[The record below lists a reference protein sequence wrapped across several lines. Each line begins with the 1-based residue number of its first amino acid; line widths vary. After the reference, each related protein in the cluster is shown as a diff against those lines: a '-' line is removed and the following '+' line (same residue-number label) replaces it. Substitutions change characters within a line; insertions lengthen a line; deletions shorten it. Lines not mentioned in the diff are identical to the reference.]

1 MIYFFYI
8 ILFSS
13 IVWFFLSLY
22 PEAPKTISV
31 FGKEIKRTSTLDV
44 FLSPFRP
51 INDLILKSFNLKD
64 KIQNRL
70 DFVKWDFKAVDFLI
84 MKEFFAVAFAL
95 IVFILGIKK
104 IWILVLAF
112 IWGFLLLDFIL
123 NSKVNNRKRAI
134 IRFLP
139 ETIELL
145 GLCVGAGLDFMS
157 AVSWVIDKVKMNPMI
172 EELSIVLREIKVG
185 KSRIEALRDLGKRLD
200 IPDVRSFTR
209 TLIQADRMGTPVE
222 EAFKI
227 LSEDIRM
234 RRFYNAERQA
244 RLAPIKM
251 LIPLIFF
258 ILPVIFIIIGG
269 PILVNFI
276 VKGFPISM

>member
-1 MIYFFYI
+1 MI
-8 ILFSS
+8 ILYF
-13 IVWFFLSLY
+13 ILFLAILWIFFNLY
-22 PEAPKTISV
+22 PEESKTVSV
-31 FGKEIKRTSTLDV
+31 FGKQIRKVSLLEPL
-44 FLSPFRP
+44 FLPFRP
-51 INDLILKSFNLKD
+51 INGLILKGFNLKD
-64 KIQNRL
+64 KIQNKL
-70 DFVKWDFKAVDFLI
+70 DFIRWDIKAVDFLI
-84 MKEFFAVAFAL
+84 MKEFFAVVFPL

-157 AVSWVIDKVKMNPMI
+157 AVTWVIDKVSANPMI
-172 EELSIVLREIKVG
+172 EELSIVLKEIKVG
-185 KSRIEALRDLGKRLD
+185 KPRAEALRDLGRRVD

-258 ILPVIFIIIGG
+258 ILPVIFIIVAG

>member
-1 MIYFFYI
+1 MI
-8 ILFSS
+8 ILYF
-13 IVWFFLSLY
+13 ILFLAILWIFFNLY
-22 PEAPKTISV
+22 PEESKTVSV
-31 FGKEIKRTSTLDV
+31 FGKQIRKVSLLEPL
-44 FLSPFRP
+44 FLPFRP
-51 INDLILKSFNLKD
+51 INGLILKGFNLKD
-64 KIQNRL
+64 KIQNKL
-70 DFVKWDFKAVDFLI
+70 DFIRWDIKAVDFLI
-84 MKEFFAVAFAL
+84 MKEFFAVVFPL

-134 IRFLP
+134 VRFLP

-157 AVSWVIDKVKMNPMI
+157 AVTWVIDKVSANPMI
-172 EELSIVLREIKVG
+172 EELSIVLKEIKVG
-185 KSRIEALRDLGKRLD
+185 KPRAEALRDLGRRVD

-258 ILPVIFIIIGG
+258 ILPVIFIIVAG

>member
-1 MIYFFYI
+1 MI
-8 ILFSS
+8 ILYF
-13 IVWFFLSLY
+13 ILFLAILWIFFNLY
-22 PEAPKTISV
+22 PEESKTVSV
-31 FGKEIKRTSTLDV
+31 FGKEIKKVSLFEPL
-44 FLSPFRP
+44 FLPFRP
-51 INDLILKSFNLKD
+51 INDLILKGFNLKD
-64 KIQNRL
+64 KIQNKL
-70 DFVKWDFKAVDFLI
+70 DFVKWDLKAVDFLI
-84 MKEFFAVAFAL
+84 MKELFAIIFPLVF
-95 IVFILGIKK
+95 FILGIKK
-104 IWILVLAF
+104 IWILILTS
-112 IWGFLLLDFIL
+112 IWSFFLLDFIL

-157 AVSWVIDKVKMNPMI
+157 AVTWVIDKVSLNPMI
-172 EELSIVLREIKVG
+172 EELSVVLKEIKVG
-185 KSRIEALRDLGKRLD
+185 KSRVEALRDLGRRLD
-200 IPDVRSFTR
+200 IPDVKSFTR

-234 RRFYNAERQA
+234 RRFYNAEKQA

-251 LIPLIFF
+251 LFPLIFF
-258 ILPVIFIIIGG
+258 ILPVIFIIVAG

>member
-1 MIYFFYI
+1 MI
-8 ILFSS
+8 ILYF
-13 IVWFFLSLY
+13 ILFLAILWIFFNLY
-22 PEAPKTISV
+22 QEESKTVSV
-31 FGKEIKRTSTLDV
+31 FGKEIRKVSLLEPL
-44 FLSPFRP
+44 FLPFRP
-51 INDLILKSFNLKD
+51 INGLILKGFNLKD
-64 KIQNRL
+64 KIQNKL
-70 DFVKWDFKAVDFLI
+70 DFIRWDIKAVDFLI
-84 MKEFFAVAFAL
+84 MKEFFAIVFPL
-95 IVFILGIKK
+95 IVFLLGIKK
-104 IWILVLAF
+104 IWISVLAF
-112 IWGFLLLDFIL
+112 IWGFFLLDFIL

-134 IRFLP
+134 VRFLP

-157 AVSWVIDKVKMNPMI
+157 AVTWVIDKVSANPMI
-172 EELSIVLREIKVG
+172 EELSIVLKEIKVG
-185 KSRIEALRDLGKRLD
+185 KPRAEALRDLGRRVD

-258 ILPVIFIIIGG
+258 ILPVIFIIVAG